1 MFEYFIGK
9 VVEIDNQKV
18 ILDVNGIGYKI
29 FVPQSFQNELQNSE
43 NLKVYVYLAVKEDS
57 HTLYG
62 FSTKLQKDIFEILIS
77 VSGIGA
83 KTAILILSYIDIE
96 NLYSAISN
104 ADVKLLS
111 KIPHVGKKTAERLI
125 LELKDKFKVLDTKI
139 ISNQSKTQ
147 NYLISDAINAL
158 MNLGYSVSQANKA
171 VQSITKDEKDLTLS
185 QLITKA
191 LQKI

>member
-83 KTAILILSYIDIE
+83 KTAILILSYLDIE